1 MTHAQ
6 TYKINPLV
14 DTQRRLPDFF
24 ERLARAPERALLLD
38 YDGTLARFCTDADRA
53 TPYREVPPLLDRI
66 RKHTNTRMVIVT
78 GRRAYDA
85 ARLLGLKHVEVWGCH
100 GLERLHAN
108 GTYEMPGID
117 ERLLETISEADEL
130 LISEGLLDLLEHKP
144 AGTAIHWRGR
154 EAISAEVKR
163 KVQNVWLRLPNK
175 DGLRLEAFDGGM
187 EIRVAAT
194 NKGNVVRAIL
204 SELGPDAAL
213 AYLGDDRT
221 DEDAFLA
228 LQGRGL
234 SVLVRGEFRET
245 AADVWLRPPDG
256 LVAFLTDWSAA
267 CGGAS

>member
-1 MTHAQ
+1 MTKAQ
-6 TYKINPLV
+6 VCNPEV
-14 DTQRRLPDFF
+14 SIDVQTRLSEFF
-24 ERLARAPERALLLD
+24 AKLSQARQRALLVD
-38 YDGTLARFCTDADRA
+38 YDGTLARFCTDADHA

-66 RKHTNTRMVIVT
+66 RTYSDTRLVVVT

-117 ERLLETISEADEL
+117 ERLLETIADADEL
-130 LISEGLLDLLEHKP
+130 LISEGLSELLEHKP

-154 EAISAEVKR
+154 EAISAEVKQ

-175 DGLRLEAFDGGM
+175 EGLHLQAFDGGM

-194 NKGNVVRAIL
+194 NKGDVVRTIL
-204 SELGPDAAL
+204 SEMGGAAAV

-228 LQGRGL
+228 LEGRGL
-234 SVLVRGEFRET
+234 RVLVRGKFRET
-245 AADVWLRPPDG
+245 AADVWISPPEE
-256 LVAFLTDWSAA
+256 LVELLTHWIAA